1 MKTKRSKK
9 GVVAALQTA
18 VVVVLLCSAGCSS
31 YRVCGYAP
39 GRGGTNEITKQT
51 YRLQRIVVRNVS
63 SMPTIVWT
71 TEFAL
76 AKTPTSTYERLV
88 TQKLPNVFSDE
99 RTSIPIEVEVSIR
112 SSTGSLGW
120 TILVPYLVT
129 LGIFPAQIQYD
140 DVCGV
145 VVRRLDS
152 SVVSAEQTFN
162 FQHKTMVTAFSPI
175 GLGGFEPDSAAT
187 SERSGNGIMAQPE
200 INMDVRNNIAEAL
213 AETIAATIATAL
225 QQLEAA
231 EQKVP
236 IAPPVPVAQVTPSPY
251 SAPTLAA
258 PSTNEGPTSNT
269 NLVERLRIIKSLRK
283 QGVVTQEEE
292 ERLILRAIEQKQQ

>member
-1 MKTKRSKK
+1 MWSVLV
-9 GVVAALQTA
+9 GALLFST
-18 VVVVLLCSAGCSS
+18 GCSS

-39 GRGGTNEITKQT
+39 SRSGTNEITKRT
-51 YRLQRIVVRNVS
+51 YRLQRIVLRNVS

-76 AKTPTSTYERLV
+76 AKTPASAYERLV

-99 RTSIPIEVEVSIR
+99 RTSIPIEAEVIIR

-129 LGIFPAQIQYD
+129 LGILPAQMQYD

-152 SVVSAEQTFN
+152 PVILAEQTFR
-162 FQHKTMVTAFSPI
+162 FQHKTMVTALSPI
-175 GLGGFEPDSAAT
+175 GLGGFDPDSMAT

-200 INMDVRNNIAEAL
+200 INMDVRNNIADAL

-225 QQLEAA
+225 RHMELEEHAEPLYA
-231 EQKVP
+231 VRSGEQKETH
-236 IAPPVPVAQVTPSPY
+236 AVT
-251 SAPTLAA
+251 LQQ
-258 PSTNEGPTSNT
+258 
-269 NLVERLRIIKSLRK
+269 RIDSLKSLRDA
-283 QGVVTQEEE
+283 GTITEQEYQNMV
-292 ERLILRAIEQKQQ
+292 LRAVEKGK